1 MQSAIERGNVMNKWN
16 MIDTKENGKVAIE
29 SLNNIELAKEFDQ
42 RTSVLMEI
50 VESNTKT
57 IINLQS
63 QVFEL
68 KDQVERMINGSMHIL

>member
-1 MQSAIERGNVMNKWN
+1 MTKWN

-42 RTSVLMEI
+42 RTSVLMDI
-50 VESNTKT
+50 VESNSKT

-63 QVFEL
+63 QIFEL
-68 KDQVERMINGSMHIL
+68 QDQVERMINGSMRIL

>member
-1 MQSAIERGNVMNKWN
+1 MTKWN

-42 RTSVLMEI
+42 RTSVLMDI
-50 VESNTKT
+50 VESNSKT

-63 QVFEL
+63 QIFEL
-68 KDQVERMINGSMHIL
+68 KDQIERMINGSMHIL

>member
-1 MQSAIERGNVMNKWN
+1 MNKWN

-29 SLNNIELAKEFDQ
+29 SLNTIELAKEFDQ
-42 RTSVLMEI
+42 RTSVLMDI

-68 KDQVERMINGSMHIL
+68 QSQIERMINGSMHIL

>member
-1 MQSAIERGNVMNKWN
+1 MTKWN

-29 SLNNIELAKEFDQ
+29 SLNVVEIAKEFDQ
-42 RTSVLMEI
+42 RTSVLMDI
-50 VESNTKT
+50 VESNSKT

-68 KDQVERMINGSMHIL
+68 QSQIERMINGSMHLL

>member
-1 MQSAIERGNVMNKWN
+1 

-29 SLNNIELAKEFDQ
+29 SLDIIELAKEFDQ
-42 RTSVLMEI
+42 RTSVLMDI
-50 VESNTKT
+50 AESNSKT

-68 KDQVERMINGSMHIL
+68 QSQIERMINGSMHLL

>member
-1 MQSAIERGNVMNKWN
+1 MTKWN

-29 SLNNIELAKEFDQ
+29 SLNTIELAKEFDQ
-42 RTSVLMEI
+42 RTSTLMDI

-63 QVFEL
+63 QIFEL
-68 KDQVERMINGSMHIL
+68 KDQVERMINGSMHVL

>member
-1 MQSAIERGNVMNKWN
+1 MTKWN

-29 SLNNIELAKEFDQ
+29 SLNVVEIAKEFDQ

-50 VESNTKT
+50 VESNSKT

-68 KDQVERMINGSMHIL
+68 QSQIERMINGSMHIL

>member
-1 MQSAIERGNVMNKWN
+1 MSTSNERGNVMNKWN

-68 KDQVERMINGSMHIL
+68 KDQVERMINGSMHLL

>member
-1 MQSAIERGNVMNKWN
+1 MTKWN

-42 RTSVLMEI
+42 RTSVLMDI
-50 VESNTKT
+50 AESNSKT

-68 KDQVERMINGSMHIL
+68 QSQIERMINGSMHLL

>member
-1 MQSAIERGNVMNKWN
+1 MNKWN

-42 RTSVLMEI
+42 RTSALMEI

>member
-1 MQSAIERGNVMNKWN
+1 MTKWN

-42 RTSVLMEI
+42 RTSVLMDI
-50 VESNTKT
+50 VESNSKT

-63 QVFEL
+63 QIFEL
-68 KDQVERMINGSMHIL
+68 QDQVERMINGSMHIL

>member
-1 MQSAIERGNVMNKWN
+1 MTKWN

-42 RTSVLMEI
+42 RTSVLMDI

-57 IINLQS
+57 INNLQS
-63 QVFEL
+63 QIFEL
-68 KDQVERMINGSMHIL
+68 QDQVERMINGSMHIL

>member
-1 MQSAIERGNVMNKWN
+1 MKNWN

-29 SLNNIELAKEFDQ
+29 SLSNIELAKEFDQ
-42 RTSVLMEI
+42 RTSALMDI

-68 KDQVERMINGSMHIL
+68 KDQVERMINGSMHLL

>member
-1 MQSAIERGNVMNKWN
+1 MNKWN

-42 RTSVLMEI
+42 RTSILMEI

>member
-1 MQSAIERGNVMNKWN
+1 MTKWN

-42 RTSVLMEI
+42 RTSVLMDI

-57 IINLQS
+57 INNLQS
-63 QVFEL
+63 QIFEL

>member
-1 MQSAIERGNVMNKWN
+1 MTKWN

-42 RTSVLMEI
+42 RTSVLMDI
-50 VESNTKT
+50 VESNSKT

-63 QVFEL
+63 QIF
-68 KDQVERMINGSMHIL
+68 

>member
-1 MQSAIERGNVMNKWN
+1 

-29 SLNNIELAKEFDQ
+29 SLNTIELAKEFDQ
-42 RTSVLMEI
+42 RTSVLMDI

-68 KDQVERMINGSMHIL
+68 QSQIERMINGSMHIL

>member
-1 MQSAIERGNVMNKWN
+1 MNKWN

>member
-1 MQSAIERGNVMNKWN
+1 MNKWN

-42 RTSVLMEI
+42 RTSVLMGI
-50 VESNTKT
+50 VESNSKT

-63 QVFEL
+63 QIFEL
-68 KDQVERMINGSMHIL
+68 KNQVERMINGSMHLL

>member
-1 MQSAIERGNVMNKWN
+1 MIKWN

-42 RTSVLMEI
+42 RTSVLMDI
-50 VESNTKT
+50 AESNTKT
-57 IINLQS
+57 INNLQS
-63 QVFEL
+63 QIFEL

>member
-1 MQSAIERGNVMNKWN
+1 

-42 RTSVLMEI
+42 RTSVLMDI
-50 VESNTKT
+50 VESNSKT

-63 QVFEL
+63 QIFEL
-68 KDQVERMINGSMHIL
+68 KDQIERMINGSVHIL

>member
-1 MQSAIERGNVMNKWN
+1 MTKWN

-42 RTSVLMEI
+42 RTSVLMDI
-50 VESNTKT
+50 VESNSKT

-63 QVFEL
+63 QIFEL
-68 KDQVERMINGSMHIL
+68 KDQIERMINGSVHIL

>member
-1 MQSAIERGNVMNKWN
+1 

>member
-1 MQSAIERGNVMNKWN
+1 MNKWN

-29 SLNNIELAKEFDQ
+29 SLNTIELAKEFDQ
-42 RTSVLMEI
+42 RTSVLMDI
-50 VESNTKT
+50 AESNSKT

-68 KDQVERMINGSMHIL
+68 QSQIERMINGSMHLL

>member
-1 MQSAIERGNVMNKWN
+1 MAKWN

-42 RTSVLMEI
+42 RTSVLMDI
-50 VESNTKT
+50 VESNTQT
-57 IINLQS
+57 INNLQS
-63 QVFEL
+63 QIFEL